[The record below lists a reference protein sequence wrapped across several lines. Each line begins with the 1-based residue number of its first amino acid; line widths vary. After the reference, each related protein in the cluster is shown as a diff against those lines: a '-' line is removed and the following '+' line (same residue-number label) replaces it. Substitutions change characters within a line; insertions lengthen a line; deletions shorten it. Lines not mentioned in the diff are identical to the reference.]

1 MAITSEPLIITD
13 PSVLLGS
20 LELDVTANTVTVH
33 AVYAEA
39 DATSYVKPNAKRKTL
54 IGCNVTIPVLLS
66 FHATTGS
73 FQALLALAGTI
84 VTVVIKPTN
93 TSASA
98 TNPSATFSA
107 QIPTIL
113 PFAEMKIGETMRYNL
128 ELTSDAAPVIA
139 YT

>member
-20 LELDVTANTVTVH
+20 LELDVTANTVTVN

-39 DATSYVKPNAKRKTL
+39 DASSYVKPNAKRKTL

-73 FQALLALAGTI
+73 FQTLLALAGTI
-84 VTVVIKPTN
+84 VTVVIKPLN
-93 TSASA
+93 GAVGPA
-98 TNPSATFSA
+98 NPSATFSA